1 MPQRFDIR
9 SERGQ
14 AMVEFAFVLPVLMV
28 ILLGIVQFGIA
39 FNNYV
44 TLTDAVRAG
53 GRQATVGRFVT
64 SPGDPVTATTEKVLA
79 SAAGLTTAN
88 VNVTITNADGTT
100 PVSWTHGNNV
110 TVTATYPNDINL
122 LGIVVRSGRLSSS
135 ATEKVE

>member
-1 MPQRFDIR
+1 LHHRLDIR

-28 ILLGIVQFGIA
+28 ILLAIVQFGIA

-53 GRQATVGRFVT
+53 GRQASVGRFAG
-64 SPGDPVTATTEKVLA
+64 SDPVGATTDKVLS
-79 SAAGLTTAN
+79 SAAGLTSSDIQ
-88 VNVTITNADGTT
+88 VTVTNADGTT
-100 PVSWTHGNNV
+100 PVSWTHGNDV
-110 TVTATYPNDINL
+110 TVTATYPYDINL
-122 LGIVVRSGRLSSS
+122 LGIVVASGHLSSS

>member
-1 MPQRFDIR
+1 
-9 SERGQ
+9 
-14 AMVEFAFVLPVLMV
+14 MVEFAFVLPVLMV
-28 ILLGIVQFGIA
+28 ILLAIVQFGIA

-53 GRQATVGRFVT
+53 GRQATVGRFT
-64 SPGDPVTATTEKVLA
+64 ASPVTATTQRVLA

-88 VNVTITNADGTT
+88 VTVKVTNADGTT

-110 TVTATYPNDINL
+110 TVTATYPYDINL
-122 LGIVVRSGRLSSS
+122 LGIVVHSGSLSSS

>member
-1 MPQRFDIR
+1 MPQHLDIR

-28 ILLGIVQFGIA
+28 ILLAIVQFGIA

-53 GRQATVGRFVT
+53 GRQATVGRFVA
-64 SPGDPVTATTEKVLA
+64 DPVTATTDRVVSA
-79 SAAGLTTAN
+79 AAGLTSTSIT
-88 VNVTITNADGTT
+88 VSVTNADGTT
-100 PVSWTHGNNV
+100 PPSFTHGNDV
-110 TVTATYPNDINL
+110 KVTATYPYTINL
-122 LGIVVRSGRLSSS
+122 LGLAVYSGNLSSS